1 MRRRPELSDF
11 YIENDPFT
19 ATNKD
24 RNKYT
29 TTIEGLEDWE
39 RETLEGAVK
48 EKIYIYFVY
57 FEYLGGPPSP
67 LRLNV
72 VNPDDTEKFIMLPAE
87 ISPNNSKQITKMLI
101 RDQAIKSI
109 ELDPRH
115 ETADSDYSNDH
126 FPSRIYGSRI
136 ELYKSENKTRD
147 MMADMLTKLRE
158 NKGGEG
164 ESDKKVPLKK
174 AEE

>member
-1 MRRRPELSDF
+1 MSDF
-11 YIENDPFT
+11 YNENDPFT
-19 ATNKD
+19 VTNKD

-39 RETLEGAVK
+39 RETLERAVK
-48 EKIYIYFVY
+48 EKKYIYFVD
-57 FEYLGGPPSP
+57 FENLGGLPSP
-67 LRLNV
+67 LPLNV
-72 VNPDDTEKFIMLPAE
+72 VNADDTEEFIMLPAE
-87 ISPNNSKQITKMLI
+87 IWRYNSKQITKMLI
-101 RDQAIKSI
+101 RDQAMKSI

-115 ETADSDYSNDH
+115 ETADSDYSNNH
-126 FPSRIYGSRI
+126 FPSRIHRSRI